1 MQVAGS
7 LSLTEACAIGVA
19 GKPVE
24 PVEPVEPEELW
35 EALVPLHPATTAPIT
50 PTVTRIK
57 KSCFG
62 ERERYFTRRGFLQS
76 SDSMATVAF
85 HSFGEY

>member
-24 PVEPVEPEELW
+24 PEELG